1 MCRAAQEEQQSTDT
15 STVAIGTGRAVV
27 GGVGFAVA
35 VLYVVAAALLPMGS
49 ASQPG
54 PGVFPLVVGVAF
66 ALVCAGAVVEA
77 LARPA
82 FRERLTLSAGV
93 ARRRLLVVTVTL
105 LASIVA
111 TPYLGIFVAATAL
124 MLVSLRVLGNV
135 GWVRSVVY
143 GLVTS
148 AVLYAV
154 FVILL
159 RVPLPNGIF
168 D

>member
-1 MCRAAQEEQQSTDT
+1 MCRGAREEPRSTET
-15 STVAIGTGRAVV
+15 STIAVGTGRAVV

-35 VLYVVAAALLPMGS
+35 VLYVVAAARLPMGS

-54 PGVFPLVVGVAF
+54 PGVFPLVVGVMF
-66 ALVCAGAVVEA
+66 ALVCAGAVAEA
-77 LARPA
+77 LASPA
-82 FRERLTLSAGV
+82 FRERLTLSSGV
-93 ARRRLLVVTVTL
+93 ARRRLLVVAVTL
-105 LASIVA
+105 LACIVA
-111 TPYLGIFVAATAL
+111 MPYLGIFVAAASL
-124 MLVSLRVLGNV
+124 MVVALRVLGNV
-135 GWVRSVVY
+135 GWVRSFVY